1 MDQQGRELVFM
12 HSGDFLRQNPGVSD
26 HLNDYS
32 SGDHAKPTMKEVD
45 FFSTDRNG
53 KSPSEHQEMKIN
65 IGSSSLVDSSLN
77 TGLNLSTSSSG
88 ISIIANAKEP
98 NDNELRVLRGELGRQ
113 HDENKKLR
121 SLLDQITKS
130 YKDLQAQ
137 LLVAMQKQTQGCRVE
152 QDLVFAGML
161 LLNKD
166 LSQVFCFR
174 DHEPKPAISPSFCN
188 RSYKKGELNDTPTPV
203 MSAQL
208 LMDPRPS
215 ATFDANIE
223 PSVSYDKT
231 HEMLISPTNIMET
244 KSQISGKRAS
254 IADSNIDQTSQS
266 LGSPKSPRLE
276 EEKPNEQVPEVPF
289 RKARVS
295 VRARS
300 EAPLIKR

>member
-1 MDQQGRELVFM
+1 ME
-12 HSGDFLRQNPGVSD
+12 S
-26 HLNDYS
+26 
-32 SGDHAKPTMKEVD
+32 
-45 FFSTDRNG
+45 FSC
-53 KSPSEHQEMKIN
+53 
-65 IGSSSLVDSSLN
+65 L
-77 TGLNLSTSSSG
+77 
-88 ISIIANAKEP
+88 
-98 NDNELRVLRGELGRQ
+98 
-113 HDENKKLR
+113 
-121 SLLDQITKS
+121 
-130 YKDLQAQ
+130 
-137 LLVAMQKQTQGCRVE
+137 MQ
-152 QDLVFAGML
+152 
-161 LLNKD
+161 
-166 LSQVFCFR
+166 
-174 DHEPKPAISPSFCN
+174 
-188 RSYKKGELNDTPTPV
+188 KGELNDTPTPV

-300 EAPLIKR
+300 EAPLVSINFHGLKRKSIALLCCKIIII